1 MISLISGLSTFSKAS
16 GRTPYKIYHM
26 FIIPGDCPTTC
37 HISLAKFK
45 RRLSAKLEDRINRY
59 LGSTA
64 ETRIPWNAVSLT
76 SVHYRKTELNKS
88 LFCLQLI
95 RQSKAIHVPACMAE
109 NSGQTSSNEMFFI
122 SPVTSRMRDI
132 CIFASR
138 QQHKFCNC
146 FLSSLLVQLC
156 FVTMHSPCKTPYME
170 LLFYFDSHA
179 AV

>member
-1 MISLISGLSTFSKAS
+1 MNTYLLPFLFRIQPSMISLISGLSTFSKAS

-45 RRLSAKLEDRINRY
+45 RRLSAKLEDRIVRY

-95 RQSKAIHVPACMAE
+95 
-109 NSGQTSSNEMFFI
+109 
-122 SPVTSRMRDI
+122 
-132 CIFASR
+132 
-138 QQHKFCNC
+138 
-146 FLSSLLVQLC
+146 
-156 FVTMHSPCKTPYME
+156 
-170 LLFYFDSHA
+170 
-179 AV
+179 